1 MKSQGSVVVIALVLV
16 LCVSITGAEENNSDK
31 YTFERYG
38 GEEFTPQPMEFGENI
53 KNQEKNGLQA
63 TSETGKNATERKH
76 VYLQFYATPNEEQVR
91 LLEDL
96 GVLFLEGGGA
106 SNFIVS
112 MPADITPA
120 DLPAESGLRW
130 MGPIPV
136 ENKYDRTHGL
146 DVPAWARTEDG
157 EVKLA
162 VFFYEDVDSQD
173 AINILKK
180 YSHNYS
186 ASSNLRPWYY
196 ETIINETNITSIV
209 SEDAVYNSGYY
220 GFETIPT
227 EGSDFVD
234 YVENTEEDIGDSM
247 LVDEQETSLDTEKD
261 SDKDVEKAP
270 GFQSVFTFL
279 FLITASLFLARRKSY
294 GR

>member
-1 MKSQGSVVVIALVLV
+1 MKRQGSVVVIALVLV

-31 YTFERYG
+31 YTLESYG
-38 GEEFTPQPMEFGENI
+38 GEEFTPQPLEFGENI
-53 KNQEKNGLQA
+53 KYQDKDESLSISKN
-63 TSETGKNATERKH
+63 ERKH
-76 VYLQFYATPNEEQVR
+76 VLLQFYANPNKEQR
-91 LLEDL
+91 QLLQDR
-96 GVLFLEGGGA
+96 GVQFLEGVA
-106 SNFIVS
+106 PYTVLVS
-112 MPADITPA
+112 MPADMTPA

-136 ENKYDRTHGL
+136 ENKYDKNYRQN
-146 DVPAWARTEDG
+146 VPAWARTENG

-270 GFQSVFTFL
+270 GFQSVFGFL
-279 FLITASLFLARRKSY
+279 FLIIAFLFLAGRKSY
-294 GR
+294 DR